1 MPRPLADELRTF
13 FVNMYHLKFKSLLV
27 IIVALISLP
36 FFFYKKIKEGLTKD
50 FNTSFR
56 YLMVYLINMY
66 HLILL
71 YNHKIYELDNGHLAM
86 NGGAG
91 IGAGNGVGANAG
103 FDGDLQ
109 HRPIDILRRFIDQ
122 AGINLDGLVDIEII
136 QLEPE
141 NNRRGHVVENNPGD
155 TQNVHD
161 TSVQSHISLAI
172 NALKKCK
179 KNVKITDGELIND
192 IRHHILNESKCLDEA
207 KDKALVA
214 LKKIK
219 KYNGLLTRLNIS
231 EIEILHLIWNRIN
244 APCNKDV
251 MHTIKDNLTIELAD
265 SIIDDDNVHCVQGRI
280 TRILQS
286 LQNADTEGILN
297 IKPLWVIKEEISS
310 VFGKYRTILWNKLT
324 PETRIIYDKGNPDE
338 DEQVLIEKINLKL
351 RSQIND
357 YLTKKYVDTEIIN
370 LQQYHAI
377 TKDYFAALS

>member
-1 MPRPLADELRTF
+1 
-13 FVNMYHLKFKSLLV
+13 
-27 IIVALISLP
+27 
-36 FFFYKKIKEGLTKD
+36 
-50 FNTSFR
+50 
-56 YLMVYLINMY
+56 
-66 HLILL
+66 
-71 YNHKIYELDNGHLAM
+71 
-86 NGGAG
+86 
-91 IGAGNGVGANAG
+91 
-103 FDGDLQ
+103 
-109 HRPIDILRRFIDQ
+109 
-122 AGINLDGLVDIEII
+122 
-136 QLEPE
+136 
-141 NNRRGHVVENNPGD
+141 
-155 TQNVHD
+155 
-161 TSVQSHISLAI
+161 
-172 NALKKCK
+172 
-179 KNVKITDGELIND
+179 
-192 IRHHILNESKCLDEA
+192 
-207 KDKALVA
+207 
-214 LKKIK
+214 
-219 KYNGLLTRLNIS
+219 
-231 EIEILHLIWNRIN
+231 
-244 APCNKDV
+244 